1 MPEPVV
7 IDSQKCFATV
17 DESVTATVVLRC
29 RPPTPT
35 ISAKAAKAPAEDAML
50 PTIVGDSDRRQSS
63 PVFDD
68 ESRFYDNDCWGFRIT
83 GGCEFGM
90 PITVFQVISQLRINK
105 LSNFCNSILI
115 TITIPTRLP
124 I

>member
-17 DESVTATVVLRC
+17 DESVSATVVLRC

-35 ISAKAAKAPAEDAML
+35 ITNTKSTFEDIL
-50 PTIVGDSDRRQSS
+50 PLVGRSERRPSS
-63 PVFDD
+63 PMFDD

-90 PITVFQVISQLRINK
+90 PITVFQVII
-105 LSNFCNSILI
+105 
-115 TITIPTRLP
+115 
-124 I
+124 

>member
-7 IDSQKCFATV
+7 IDSNKCFSTT

-35 ISAKAAKAPAEDAML
+35 IIDTNKARQEPLVALDMGGG
-50 PTIVGDSDRRQSS
+50 ISRRTEMRRSS
-63 PVFDD
+63 LVFED

-90 PITVFQVISQLRINK
+90 PITVFQVN
-105 LSNFCNSILI
+105 
-115 TITIPTRLP
+115 
-124 I
+124 